1 MTRPIPVILM
11 AILIASTFIVPAA
24 LVGTNSN
31 ITLQS
36 SAIPAQIQRDA
47 RVAIYDENNLTV
59 PAVSDALGLTNNISE
74 ITTLLEG
81 AGHSVEHLSTGD
93 ILNHELVTADYDVFI
108 LVNNIPRESI
118 SKLVKEFWMGGGG
131 LLTFHGAVSFLWYEG
146 IIFPDQDYDVGH
158 GTWWGYLPSES
169 QNVTSR
175 HSTMKG
181 YHVNDTVYER
191 AEDWA
196 TSWEPK
202 LIEGRGDDMILLMNN
217 ATQTDYITA
226 FAIDNSRDGGNVV
239 QLPGD
244 GYSISTDFESI
255 IVDSVEWLIPRPKGR
270 IAYDL
275 SHQSRLC
282 VDEWD
287 DEFATAYDP
296 TNSYT
301 QFRTLAVNHSYTFD
315 KFYPSASGNLTA
327 ERLAKYDVLVICWPD
342 IDYTSAERAAVEAW
356 VDGGGS
362 LLVLGDRTGLAGGGP
377 GNTHINQLLHN
388 FDMSLGTTDVLDFQT
403 MTPGT
408 HLTLEGCTGLYIG
421 YRNYLS
427 VIGNATAIWLDGTD
441 PAVAGQEFGQGRAI
455 LSADM
460 NIFVNGQLDQADN
473 LRYALNALNWL
484 TACDADILVFT
495 TYGGYHAEVVTALRN
510 LGHPYQLFETPDYLN
525 DFLDSKSWGLAI
537 IDQSNSWFS
546 TPHFDAL
553 YAYVDGG
560 GKLIMSYFDIGGA
573 STHPLWS
580 KLGVE
585 YSASLS
591 GSPEMFIWDT
601 SHDIFNEPNDHSN
614 INYTSNV
621 PFADDGDTL
630 TVLPGFTALAGS
642 TTDEQDG
649 STLIV
654 VSNDKQ
660 TLYNGY
666 LIDTCT
672 GDEDNSTYSD
682 SAELWQNEI
691 VFMLAPSDGL
701 PFTLDPMTLLI
712 IGGVSLAVIVI
723 AVAVSRRKSGG
734 AKPKPRK
741 KSTKKK

>member
-1 MTRPIPVILM
+1 MTRAMPVV
-11 AILIASTFIVPAA
+11 LIAIFITSIFIVPAA
-24 LVGTNSN
+24 IVGTNSK

-36 SAIPAQIQRDA
+36 SVLPAQIPRDA

-59 PAVSDALGLTNNISE
+59 PAISHASGLTNNISE

-81 AGHSVEHLSTGD
+81 AGHSVDHLSTGD
-93 ILNHELVTADYDVFI
+93 ILNHELTTSDYDVFV

-131 LLTFHGAVSFLWYEG
+131 LLTFHSAVSFLWYEG
-146 IIFPDQDYDVGH
+146 IIFPGQDYDVGY
-158 GTWWGYLPSES
+158 GTWWGYFPSDI
-169 QNVTSR
+169 QNVTRR
-175 HSTMKG
+175 HSAMKD

-202 LIEGRGDDMILLMNN
+202 LIEGRGNDMIFLMNN
-217 ATQTDYITA
+217 ATQSDYITA

-244 GYSISTDFESI
+244 GYSVSADFESI
-255 IVDSVEWLIPRPKGR
+255 IIDSVEWLIPRPKGR

-275 SHQSRLC
+275 SHQPRLAI
-282 VDEWD
+282 DEWD
-287 DEFATAYDP
+287 DLATVYDP

-301 QFRTLAVNHSYTFD
+301 QFRTLVVNHSYSFD
-315 KFYPSASGNLTA
+315 KFYPSISGNLTA

-362 LLVLGDRTGLAGGGP
+362 LLVLGDRTGLSGGGP
-377 GNTHINQLLHN
+377 GNTHINQLLQN
-388 FDMSLGTTDVLDFQT
+388 FDMSLGTTDVLDFSS

-408 HLTLEGCTGLYIG
+408 HLTLEGCTSLHIG

-427 VIGNATAIWLDGTD
+427 VIGNATSVWFDGTD
-441 PAVAGQEFGQGRAI
+441 TVVAAQEFDQGRAI

-460 NIFVNGQLDQADN
+460 NIFVNDQLGEESN

-484 TACDADILVFT
+484 TANDAEILVFT
-495 TYGGYHAEVVTALRN
+495 TYGSYNAEVVTALRD
-510 LGHPYQLFETPDYLN
+510 LGYPFQLFESADYLD
-525 DFLDSKSWGLAI
+525 DFLDSKTWGLVI
-537 IDQSNSWFS
+537 IDQSNTFFS
-546 TPHFDAL
+546 TSHFDAL
-553 YAYVDGG
+553 YAYVDDG
-560 GKLIMSYFDIGGA
+560 GKLIMSYFDIDSA
-573 STHPLWS
+573 NTHPLWS

-591 GSPEMFIWDT
+591 GTPEMFIWDT
-601 SHDIFNEPNDHSN
+601 SHPIFNEPNDHSTV
-614 INYTSNV
+614 NYTSNV

-642 TTDEQDG
+642 TSDEQDG
-649 STLIV
+649 NALIV
-654 VSNDKQ
+654 VSNNKQ

-672 GDEDNSTYSD
+672 RDEDNSTYSD

-691 VFMLAPSDGL
+691 EFMLAPPDGV
-701 PFTLDPMTLLI
+701 PFTLDPITLLV
-712 IGGVSLAVIVI
+712 IGGAALAVIVI
-723 AVAVSRRKSGG
+723 AVLVSRRTSGG
-734 AKPKPRK
+734 ARQKPRK

>member
-1 MTRPIPVILM
+1 MTRAMPVV
-11 AILIASTFIVPAA
+11 LIAIFITSSFIVPAA
-24 LVGTNSN
+24 LVGTNSK

-36 SAIPAQIQRDA
+36 SVLPAQIPRDA

-59 PAVSDALGLTNNISE
+59 PAISHASSLTNNISE

-81 AGHSVEHLSTGD
+81 AGHSVDHLSTGD
-93 ILNHELVTADYDVFI
+93 ILNHELTTSDYDVFI

-131 LLTFHGAVSFLWYEG
+131 LLTFHSAVSFLWYEG
-146 IIFPDQDYDVGH
+146 IIFPGQDYDVGY
-158 GTWWGYLPSES
+158 GTWWGYFPSDS

-175 HSTMKG
+175 HSAMKD

-202 LIEGRGDDMILLMNN
+202 LIEGRGNDMILLMNN
-217 ATQTDYITA
+217 ATQSDYITA

-244 GYSISTDFESI
+244 GYSVSADFESI
-255 IVDSVEWLIPRPKGR
+255 IIDSVEWLIPRPKGR

-275 SHQSRLC
+275 SHQPRLAI
-282 VDEWD
+282 DEWD
-287 DEFATAYDP
+287 DLATVYDP

-301 QFRTLAVNHSYTFD
+301 QFRSLVVNHSYTLD
-315 KFYPSASGNLTA
+315 KFYPSTSGNLTA

-362 LLVLGDRTGLAGGGP
+362 LLVLGDRTGLSGGGP
-377 GNTHINQLLHN
+377 GNTYINQLLQN
-388 FDMSLGTTDVLDFQT
+388 FDMSLGTTDVLDFSS

-408 HLTLEGCTGLYIG
+408 HLTLEGCTSLHIG

-427 VIGNATAIWLDGTD
+427 VIGNATSVWFDGTD
-441 PAVAGQEFGQGRAI
+441 TVVAAQEFGQGRAI

-460 NIFVNGQLDQADN
+460 NIFVNDQLGEESN

-484 TACDADILVFT
+484 TANDAEILVFT
-495 TYGGYHAEVVTALRN
+495 TYGSYNAEVVTALRD
-510 LGHPYQLFETPDYLN
+510 LGYPFQLFESADYLD
-525 DFLDSKSWGLAI
+525 DFLDSKTWGLVI
-537 IDQSNSWFS
+537 IDQSNTFFS
-546 TPHFDAL
+546 TSHFDAL
-553 YAYVDGG
+553 YAYVDDGG
-560 GKLIMSYFDIGGA
+560 RLIMSYFDIDSA

-591 GSPEMFIWDT
+591 GTPAMFIWDT
-601 SHDIFNEPNDHSN
+601 SHPIFNEPNDHSTV
-614 INYTSNV
+614 NYTSSV

-642 TTDEQDG
+642 TADEQDG
-649 STLIV
+649 NALIV

-672 GDEDNSTYSD
+672 SDEDNSTYSD

-691 VFMLAPSDGL
+691 EFMLAPPDGV
-701 PFTLDPMTLLI
+701 PFTLDPITLLV
-712 IGGVSLAVIVI
+712 IGGAALAVIVI
-723 AVAVSRRKSGG
+723 AVLVSRRTSGG
-734 AKPKPRK
+734 TRQKPGK

>member
-1 MTRPIPVILM
+1 MTRAMPVV
-11 AILIASTFIVPAA
+11 LIAIFITSSFIVPAA
-24 LVGTNSN
+24 LVGTNSK

-36 SAIPAQIQRDA
+36 SVLPAQIPRDA

-59 PAVSDALGLTNNISE
+59 PAISHASGLTNNISE

-81 AGHSVEHLSTGD
+81 AGHSVDHLSTGD
-93 ILNHELVTADYDVFI
+93 ILNHELTTSDYDVFI

-131 LLTFHGAVSFLWYEG
+131 LLTFHSAVSFLWYEG
-146 IIFPDQDYDVGH
+146 IIFPGQDYDVGY
-158 GTWWGYLPSES
+158 GTWWGYFPSDS

-175 HSTMKG
+175 HSAMKD
-181 YHVNDTVYER
+181 YRVNDTVYER

-202 LIEGRGDDMILLMNN
+202 LIEGRGNDMILLMNN
-217 ATQTDYITA
+217 ATQSDYITA

-244 GYSISTDFESI
+244 GYSVSADFESI
-255 IVDSVEWLIPRPKGR
+255 IIDSVEWLIPRPKGR

-275 SHQSRLC
+275 SHQPRLAI
-282 VDEWD
+282 DEWD
-287 DEFATAYDP
+287 DLATVYDP

-301 QFRTLAVNHSYTFD
+301 QFRSLVVNHSYTLD
-315 KFYPSASGNLTA
+315 KFYPSTSGNLTA

-362 LLVLGDRTGLAGGGP
+362 LLVLGDRTGLSGGGP
-377 GNTHINQLLHN
+377 GNTYINQLLQN
-388 FDMSLGTTDVLDFQT
+388 FDMSLGTTDVLDFSS

-408 HLTLEGCTGLYIG
+408 HLTLEGCTSLHIG

-427 VIGNATAIWLDGTD
+427 VIGNATSVWFDGTD
-441 PAVAGQEFGQGRAI
+441 TVVAAQEFGQGRAI
-455 LSADM
+455 LSSDM
-460 NIFVNGQLDQADN
+460 NIFVNDQLGEESN

-484 TACDADILVFT
+484 TANDAEILVFT
-495 TYGGYHAEVVTALRN
+495 TYGSYNAEVVTALRD
-510 LGHPYQLFETPDYLN
+510 LGYPFQLFESADYLD
-525 DFLDSKSWGLAI
+525 DFLDSKTWGLVI
-537 IDQSNSWFS
+537 IDQSNTFFS
-546 TPHFDAL
+546 TSHFDAL
-553 YAYVDGG
+553 YAYVDDG
-560 GKLIMSYFDIGGA
+560 GKLIMSYFDIDSA

-591 GSPEMFIWDT
+591 GTPAMFIWDT
-601 SHDIFNEPNDHSN
+601 SHPIFNEPNDHSTV
-614 INYTSNV
+614 NYTSSV

-642 TTDEQDG
+642 TADEQDG
-649 STLIV
+649 NALIV

-672 GDEDNSTYSD
+672 SDEDNSTYSD

-691 VFMLAPSDGL
+691 EFMLAPPDGV
-701 PFTLDPMTLLI
+701 PFTLDPITLLV
-712 IGGVSLAVIVI
+712 IGGAALAVIVI
-723 AVAVSRRKSGG
+723 AVLVSRRTSGG
-734 AKPKPRK
+734 TRQKPGK